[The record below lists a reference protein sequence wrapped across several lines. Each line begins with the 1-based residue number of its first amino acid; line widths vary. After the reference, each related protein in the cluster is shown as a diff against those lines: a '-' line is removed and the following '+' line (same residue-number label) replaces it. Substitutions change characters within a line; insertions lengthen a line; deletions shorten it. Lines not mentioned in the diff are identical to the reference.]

1 MKMGTF
7 PKENLTGQYS
17 NLPMDIVH
25 FGSGCSDKI
34 VEELDKSGIK
44 NAVIITGNTLA
55 TKTDLV
61 EKLEKTL
68 GNRCAGVFSDTIQHV
83 HRDSVINASAFARE
97 KNADCIISF
106 GGGTPNDTAKSVLI
120 CLAENI
126 TEKTQLDK
134 YRIKFEYPDKVEIPS
149 LTSDPLPMFAIPTT
163 LSAGEFTFFV
173 GMTDEE
179 RKVKDLYLDPR
190 ITAKAVFLDPD
201 LTLATPERLWLGT
214 GIRAVDHCVEALCS
228 KTHQPFTDALS
239 FRALNMLATY
249 LRETKEN
256 PDDLSA
262 RGQCMVAAW
271 MSVCGL
277 ANVTLGLSHGIGH
290 QLGARCD
297 VAHGETSAVMLPR
310 VLEFNSSVNAEQQ
323 AIVADALGLDTR
335 NKTTEESAILA
346 RDEIQKLIRDDLG
359 LPWRLRDVGVNE
371 EDFAGIAKDAM
382 EDLIVASNPR
392 TVNSEQEVIE
402 LLRKAW

>member
-1 MKMGTF
+1 MRNF
-7 PKENLTGQYS
+7 PKKELSGQYS

-25 FGSGCSDKI
+25 FGAGSVKNIGQ
-34 VEELDKSGIK
+34 ELDKCGIK
-44 NAVIITGNTLA
+44 RAVIITGKTLA
-55 TKTDLV
+55 NKTDLV
-61 EKLEKTL
+61 SKIERLI
-68 GNRCAGVFSDTIQHV
+68 GDRCAGVFSDTVQHV
-83 HRDSVINASAFARE
+83 HRDTVINAANFARE
-97 KNADCIISF
+97 CNADGIISF

-120 CLAENI
+120 CLSENI
-126 TEKTQLDK
+126 REKSQLDN

-149 LTSDPLPMFAIPTT
+149 LTSNPLPMFAIPTT

-190 ITAKAVFLDPD
+190 ITAKSVFLDPE
-201 LTLATPERLWLGT
+201 LTLQTPERLWLGT

-249 LRETKEN
+249 LRETKAN
-256 PDDLSA
+256 PSDLDA

-297 VAHGETSAVMLPR
+297 VPHGETSAVMLPI

-323 AIVADALGLDTR
+323 ALVAESLGLNTDNMSVEKAAEVAR
-335 NKTTEESAILA
+335 N
-346 RDEIQKLIRDDLG
+346 EIQKLIRDDLG
-359 LPWRLRDVGVNE
+359 LPWRLRDVGVSE
-371 EDFAGIAKDAM
+371 TDFPGIAKDAM

-392 TVNSEQEVIE
+392 LVKSEDEVID
-402 LLRKAW
+402 LLKKAW

>member
-1 MKMGTF
+1 MSIFQK
-7 PKENLTGQYS
+7 KELLGQYA

-25 FGSGCSDKI
+25 FGNGSI
-34 VEELDKSGIK
+34 NQLPQELDKANVK
-44 NAVIITGNTLA
+44 RAVIITGKSLA
-55 TKTDLV
+55 NKTDLV
-61 EKLEKTL
+61 DNVKNIIGE
-68 GNRCAGVFSDTIQHV
+68 RCAGIFSDTVQHV
-83 HRDSVINASAFARE
+83 HRNSVIAASDYARSN
-97 KNADCIISF
+97 NADGIISF

-126 TEKTQLDK
+126 TEKSQLDA

-179 RKVKDLYLDPR
+179 RKVKDLYLDSR
-190 ITAKAVFLDPD
+190 LTSKSVFLDPE
-201 LTLATPERLWLGT
+201 LTLETPERLWLGT

-228 KTHQPFTDALS
+228 KDHQPFTDALA
-239 FRALNMLATY
+239 FRALNMLVTY
-249 LRETKEN
+249 LRETKKN
-256 PDDLSA
+256 PGDLTA

-297 VAHGETSAVMLPR
+297 VPHGETSAVMLPR
-310 VLEFNSSVNAEQQ
+310 VLEFNGSVNADQQ
-323 AIVADALGLDTR
+323 AIVADSLGLDIRDKSTQ
-335 NKTTEESAILA
+335 EAAELA
-346 RDEIQKLIRDDLG
+346 RKEIQNLIRDDLG

-371 EDFAGIAKDAM
+371 DDFPGIAKDAM

-392 TVNSEQEVIE
+392 TVEGEEEVIE
-402 LLRKAW
+402 LLRRAW